1 MQFSSAL
8 LENAVNEFAR
18 LPGIGKKTALRLVL
32 HLLKQETAD
41 VQHFGEIISKMR
53 SEIKFCHRCAN
64 VADGDICSICANSMR
79 KQEVICV
86 VENIRDVI
94 AIEST
99 QQFNGTYH
107 VLGGVI
113 SPLDG
118 IGPDQLKIES
128 LINRV
133 QKDQVQ
139 EIIFALS
146 PTIQGDT
153 TIFYIQ
159 KKNTTTYNSH
169 YHHFA
174 GHCLWRR
181 TRICGWNDTGPQ
193 PAKPAAGWKLCGKQ
207 SLIQHAS
214 FFAFSYLPLHPYQVD
229 LFIVQPVSPVSKI
242 ELINAEET
250 FYKVSYPFI
259 FMFLFCYRQY
269 VPGQRLF
276 APAPASPQYLLGT
289 EPGSHSCAAY
299 KYSAMNTNAA
309 PRFNG
314 GSCIP
319 LFNIEY

>member
-159 KKNTTTYNSH
+159 KKIQPHTIRITTISRGIAFGGELEYADELTLARSLQNRLPVESYVANSH
-169 YHHFA
+169 
-174 GHCLWRR
+174 
-181 TRICGWNDTGPQ
+181 
-193 PAKPAAGWKLCGKQ
+193 
-207 SLIQHAS
+207 
-214 FFAFSYLPLHPYQVD
+214 
-229 LFIVQPVSPVSKI
+229 
-242 ELINAEET
+242 
-250 FYKVSYPFI
+250 
-259 FMFLFCYRQY
+259 
-269 VPGQRLF
+269 
-276 APAPASPQYLLGT
+276 
-289 EPGSHSCAAY
+289 
-299 KYSAMNTNAA
+299 
-309 PRFNG
+309 
-314 GSCIP
+314 
-319 LFNIEY
+319 